1 MFKYLFLIF
10 TIIIN
15 IIACS
20 SKNVTVG
27 EINAVYNK
35 KEDSYTISF
44 PEYNKIYPEYIKLE
58 VNKKIKNGI
67 VLSYNIETDNIPTL
81 LDICVEE
88 DNIKKTYSIVNPNV
102 NQTINIE
109 LYATNFTPYLSN
121 DKIKDIEIS
130 LESVGSYDTKEKVK
144 ISLSEKID
152 GYKNIDTTRLVL
164 PESGHIA
171 KSNPPFFMV
180 NKKLNL
186 IRVYLAQDL
195 SFNNAYQYTIRN
207 NNFFDITNKLNSG
220 KWYIALDENGD
231 TNLRKIY
238 HFFITDKTKDINIIT
253 NAKANTQR
261 PFIFADSQTL
271 NLLNNIYNS
280 KRIQQSAFLRNFN
293 YFKLYT
299 SNNMGKWYLDNISY
313 TNENN
318 DNKIY
323 FENIPSHIMLM
334 SLRSYLEEDNTI
346 LQYDIKQMIKNIT
359 LLNENSIENFNNVDA
374 AYILANSL
382 LMPFDILYDKLSSE
396 EVVLIKQKFIDYG
409 NILYK
414 YIINNPSLYRDANN
428 IKYITTLGLIS
439 LNMLNENLYQEEVRN
454 WYLFSLKYINSMI
467 FSMFE
472 DDGSLK
478 ASLDN
483 SFDIIFNILIY
494 ANALKNAEVDNVFE
508 YESFKNIGKY
518 LSIIGY
524 PSGYTLPI
532 GYTLIDNRSK
542 IRFDSGARSAIME
555 LLSKTYN
562 NALYKNYSVFGQS
575 EAIDIKYLPY
585 MLLWNNHSIKDDA
598 LSILNNEYQS
608 SYFKNIE
615 TAIYNRDIKSL
626 NSQYLGIY
634 AKGYNAY
641 KSYGLNHNDRMSF
654 VYYNYGDSI
663 IDELGYF
670 YDNDANKEIFAYADF
685 HNTIII
691 SDTTN
696 EYRIEEKPSSFSE
709 IISFTN
715 NNKLFFA
722 KAKANNIYTYQITLR
737 NFERTFYYLK
747 PNILIIKEDIEA
759 LPNINNENYINGYK
773 YKWNINS
780 KLPISNSNDGFIIDG
795 KYSTSYIKLLSED
808 KLNYEVSQT
817 NIGNQKLYTAK
828 ASTADKTKRFSPWIM
843 VITMPK
849 NNVAINERRN
859 IINTNIS
866 INSFSYTNL
875 SFKAGY
881 KDYNINYKY
890 LSTNNNEKIVY
901 TENRENVIISS
912 H

>member
-1 MFKYLFLIF
+1 MFKYLFFIF
-10 TIIIN
+10 AIIIN
-15 IIACS
+15 IISCS

-35 KEDSYTISF
+35 KENSYTISF
-44 PEYNKIYPEYIKLE
+44 PEYNKIYPKYIKLE
-58 VNKKIKNGI
+58 INKKIKSGI
-67 VLSYNIETDNIPTL
+67 MLSYNIETDNIPTL

-88 DNIKKTYSIVNPNV
+88 DNIKKSYSIVNPIV

-109 LYATNFTPYLSN
+109 LYATNFTPHLSN
-121 DKIKDIEIS
+121 EKIKNIEIS
-130 LESVGSYDTKEKVK
+130 LESVGSYDTKEKVR
-144 ISLSEKID
+144 ISLNDKINE
-152 GYKNIDTTRLVL
+152 YNNTIALVL

-171 KSNPPFFMV
+171 KSNPPFFMI
-180 NKKLNL
+180 NKRANL
-186 IRVYLAQDL
+186 LRVYLAQDL
-195 SFNNAYQYTIRN
+195 SFNNAYEYTIRN
-207 NNFFDITNKLNSG
+207 NNFFDVTNKLDNG

-238 HFFITDKTKDINIIT
+238 HFFITDKTKDINTIT
-253 NAKANTQR
+253 NTKANTQR
-261 PFIFADSQTL
+261 PFIFTDAATL

-280 KRIQQSAFLRNFN
+280 KRMPQSAFLRNFN

-299 SNNMGKWYLDNISY
+299 SNNVGKWYLDNISY
-313 TNENN
+313 TTNN
-318 DNKIY
+318 NKIY
-323 FENIPSHIMLM
+323 FANLPSHIMLM
-334 SLRSYLEEDNTI
+334 SLMAYLEKENTAF
-346 LQYDIKQMIKNIT
+346 QYDIKQIIKDIT
-359 LLNENSIENFNNVDA
+359 LLNENSIENFNNIEA
-374 AYILANSL
+374 SYILANSL
-382 LMPFDILYDKLSSE
+382 LMPFDILYDELSSE
-396 EVVLIKQKFIDYG
+396 EIVLIKQKFIDYG
-409 NILYK
+409 SILYK
-414 YIINNPSLYRDANN
+414 YIISNPSLYRDANN

-454 WYLFSLKYINSMI
+454 WYLFSLKYINSII

-494 ANALKNAEVDNVFE
+494 ANALKNAEVANVFE

-524 PSGYTLPI
+524 PSGYTLPV
-532 GYTLIDNRSK
+532 GYTLIDGRSK
-542 IRFDSGARSAIME
+542 MRFDNGARSAIME

-562 NALYKNYSVFGQS
+562 SALYKNYSVFGQS
-575 EAIDIKYLPY
+575 EAIDITYLPY

-598 LSILNNEYQS
+598 VSVLNNEYQS
-608 SYFKNIE
+608 GYFKNIE
-615 TAIYNRDIKSL
+615 TTIYNKDIKSL
-626 NSQYLGIY
+626 NSQYLAVY

-670 YDNDANKEIFAYADF
+670 YHNDNKEIFAYADF

-696 EYRIEEKPSSFSE
+696 EYKIEEKPSSFSQ
-709 IISFTN
+709 IINTTN

-722 KAKANNIYTYQITLR
+722 KAKANNVYTYKTTLR

-780 KLPISNSNDGFIIDG
+780 KLPISDNNDGFIIEG

-808 KLNYEVSQT
+808 KLNYEVLQT
-817 NIGNQKLYTAK
+817 NIGNQKLYTAQ
-828 ASTADKTKRFSPWIM
+828 ASTIDNTKRFSPWIM

-849 NNVAINERRN
+849 NNVDIKERRN
-859 IINTNIS
+859 IINTNII
-866 INSFSYTNL
+866 INNFSYTNL
-875 SFKAGY
+875 SFKAGN
-881 KDYNINYKY
+881 KDYNIIYKY

-912 H
+912 Y

>member
-20 SKNVTVG
+20 SKNVTFG

-67 VLSYNIETDNIPTL
+67 VLNYNIETDNIPTL

-88 DNIKKTYSIVNPNV
+88 DNIKKSYSIVNPVV
-102 NQTINIE
+102 NQIVNIE
-109 LYATNFTPYLSN
+109 LYATNFTPHLSN
-121 DKIKDIEIS
+121 EKIKYIEIS
-130 LESVGSYDTKEKVK
+130 LESVGNYDTKEKVK
-144 ISLSEKID
+144 ISLNEKINE
-152 GYKNIDTTRLVL
+152 YNNTIALVL

-180 NKKLNL
+180 NKKLNF

-195 SFNNAYQYTIRN
+195 SFNNAHEYTIRN
-207 NNFFDITNKLNSG
+207 NNFFDITNKLDSG

-238 HFFITDKTKDINIIT
+238 HFFITDKTKNINIIT
-253 NAKANTQR
+253 NRVANTQR

-299 SNNMGKWYLDNISY
+299 SNNVGKWYLDNISY
-313 TNENN
+313 TNN
-318 DNKIY
+318 DNNKIY

-334 SLRSYLEEDNTI
+334 SLRAYLEEDNTSF
-346 LQYDIKQMIKNIT
+346 QYDIKQMIKDIA
-359 LLNENSIENFNNVDA
+359 LLNENNIENFNNLEA
-374 AYILANSL
+374 SYILANSL

-454 WYLFSLKYINSMI
+454 WYLFSLKYVNSMI

-483 SFDIIFNILIY
+483 SFEIIFNIFIY
-494 ANALKNAEVDNVFE
+494 ANALKNAEVVNVFE
-508 YESFKNIGKY
+508 YESFRNIGKY

-524 PSGYTLPI
+524 PSGYTLPV
-532 GYTLIDNRSK
+532 GYTLIDGRSK
-542 IRFDSGARSAIME
+542 MRFDNGARSAIME
-555 LLSKTYN
+555 LLSKIYN

-598 LSILNNEYQS
+598 LSALNNDYQS
-608 SYFKNIE
+608 AYFRNIE

-626 NSQYLGIY
+626 NSQYLAIY
-634 AKGYNAY
+634 AKGNNAY

-670 YDNDANKEIFAYADF
+670 YNDGNKEIFRYADF
-685 HNTIII
+685 HNIITI

-709 IISFTN
+709 IISTIN

-722 KAKANNIYTYQITLR
+722 KAKANNVYTYKTTLR

-780 KLPISNSNDGFIIDG
+780 KLPISNNNDGFIIEG
-795 KYSTSYIKLLSED
+795 KYSTSYIKLLLED
-808 KLNYEVSQT
+808 KLNYEVSET

-828 ASTADKTKRFSPWIM
+828 ASTIDNTKKFSPWIM

-849 NNVAINERRN
+849 NNVDIKERRN
-859 IINTNIS
+859 IINTNIT

-881 KDYNINYKY
+881 KNYNIIYK
-890 LSTNNNEKIVY
+890 STNNNEKIVY

>member
-1 MFKYLFLIF
+1 MFKYLFLAF

-15 IIACS
+15 IISCS
-20 SKNVTVG
+20 SKNVTIG

-44 PEYNKIYPEYIKLE
+44 PEYNKIYPEYIKLK

-67 VLSYNIETDNIPTL
+67 MLSYNIETDNIPTL

-88 DNIKKTYSIVNPNV
+88 DNIKKSYSIVNPVV
-102 NQTINIE
+102 NQTVNIE
-109 LYATNFTPYLSN
+109 LHATNFTPYLSN
-121 DKIKDIEIS
+121 EKIKNIEIS
-130 LESVGSYDTKEKVK
+130 LESVGSYDTKEKLK
-144 ISLSEKID
+144 ISLNDKINE
-152 GYKNIDTTRLVL
+152 YNNTIALVL

-180 NKKLNL
+180 NKRANL
-186 IRVYLAQDL
+186 LRVYLAQDL
-195 SFNNAYQYTIRN
+195 SFNNAHEYTIRN

-253 NAKANTQR
+253 NRVANTQR
-261 PFIFADSQTL
+261 PFIFTDAATL

-280 KRIQQSAFLRNFN
+280 KRIPQSAFLRNFN

-299 SNNMGKWYLDNISY
+299 SNNVGKWYLDNISY
-313 TNENN
+313 TNN

-323 FENIPSHIMLM
+323 FANLPSHIMLM
-334 SLRSYLEEDNTI
+334 SLRAYLEKDNTAF
-346 LQYDIKQMIKNIT
+346 QYDIKQIIKDIT
-359 LLNENSIENFNNVDA
+359 VLNENNIENFNNIESS
-374 AYILANSL
+374 YILANSL
-382 LMPFDILYDKLSSE
+382 LMPFDILYHELSSE
-396 EVVLIKQKFIDYG
+396 EIVLIKQKFTDYG
-409 NILYK
+409 KILYK
-414 YIINNPSLYRDANN
+414 YIISNPSSYRDANN
-428 IKYITTLGLIS
+428 IKYIITLGLIS

-454 WYLFSLKYINSMI
+454 WHLFSLKYINSMI

-478 ASLDN
+478 ASLDY

-494 ANALKNAEVDNVFE
+494 ANALKNTGVADVFE

-524 PSGYTLPI
+524 PSGYTFPI
-532 GYTLIDNRSK
+532 GYTLIDGRSK
-542 IRFDSGARSAIME
+542 MRFDNGARSAIME

-562 NALYKNYSVFGQS
+562 NTLYKNYSVFGQS
-575 EAIDIKYLPY
+575 EAIDITYLPY

-598 LSILNNEYQS
+598 IIALNDEYQS
-608 SYFKNIE
+608 SYFRNIE
-615 TAIYNRDIKSL
+615 TAIYNKDIKSL
-626 NSQYLGIY
+626 ESQYLGVY

-670 YDNDANKEIFAYADF
+670 YNNDNKEIFAYADF

-696 EYRIEEKPSSFSE
+696 EYRIEEKPSSFSK
-709 IISFTN
+709 IISITN

-722 KAKANNIYTYQITLR
+722 KAKANNVYTYKITLR

-780 KLPISNSNDGFIIDG
+780 KFPINNNDGFIIEG
-795 KYSTSYIKLLSED
+795 KHSTSYIKLLSED

-817 NIGNQKLYTAK
+817 NIGNEKLYTAK
-828 ASTADKTKRFSPWIM
+828 ASTVDKTKRFSPWIM

-859 IINTNIS
+859 IINTNIT

-881 KDYNINYKY
+881 KDYNIIYKY